1 MKTGYV
7 LLALMLWLA
16 AALPAGA
23 EQKQVYDGYEV
34 HYAAMLTSDLDS
46 EVARIYGI
54 PRSGKRAF
62 IMVNVRRLDD
72 QGGSHSLSAQIEG
85 TVSNLLG
92 QVRNMKWQEVTE
104 QDAVYSLSHF
114 PITNRERTR
123 FQLKIRP
130 ADSSQTLPLEFRQE
144 FYTD

>member
-1 MKTGYV
+1 MKHALSLWL
-7 LLALMLWLA
+7 LLAGLLFC
-16 AALPAGA
+16 LPASA

-34 HYAAMLTSDLDS
+34 HYAAMLTADLDS
-46 EVARIYGI
+46 EVARIYNI

-62 IMVNVRRLDD
+62 IMVNVRQLKEDGTSD
-72 QGGSHSLSAQIEG
+72 SVSAQIEG
-85 TVSNLLG
+85 TVSNLVG
-92 QVRNMKWQEVTE
+92 QVRKMKWQEITE
-104 QDAVYSLSHF
+104 QEAIYSLSHF

-130 ADSSQTLPLEFRQE
+130 AGSDKTLPLEFRQQ